1 MHCLFYQD
9 NNALINTIVQS
20 FANQWEKRLSDCTNI
35 TRYYYADH
43 NGMMI
48 TYPCYDND
56 PVYEDDQ
63 CTVNKILYDPRIK
76 PVSDHCST
84 FTIKLLASYSNQ
96 FCMHGMRFNLN

>member
-1 MHCLFYQD
+1 M
-9 NNALINTIVQS
+9 
-20 FANQWEKRLSDCTNI
+20 

-48 TYPCYDND
+48 TYPCYDDD

-76 PVSDHCST
+76 PVSNHFST
-84 FTIKLLASYSNQ
+84 VIAFTIKQLASSYIY
-96 FCMHGMRFNLN
+96 MA

>member
-1 MHCLFYQD
+1 MR
-9 NNALINTIVQS
+9 S
-20 FANQWEKRLSDCTNI
+20 FANHCEQLTSHCTNI

-48 TYPCYDND
+48 TYPCYDDD

-76 PVSDHCST
+76 PVSDHLSKIIAC
-84 FTIKLLASYSNQ
+84 INLLLLHNIFLSYCTYYCNH
-96 FCMHGMRFNLN
+96 MHVAICYV